1 MRKLMLL
8 SAAAALTATSF
19 AASVTPAEARR
30 HVAKQQREWRGSD
43 GRMHCRRS
51 DGTIGLV
58 VGGVAGALVGRT
70 IDTSGDRAVGTVVGA
85 GAGALIGHRIARRRS
100 CR

>member
-1 MRKLMLL
+1 MRKSIVL

-19 AASVTPAEARR
+19 AAVPAPADARR
-30 HVAKQQREWRGSD
+30 HTAHQQREWRGAD
-43 GRMHCRRS
+43 GRLHCRRS
-51 DGTIGLV
+51 NGTVGLV

-70 IDTSGDRAVGTVVGA
+70 IDTRGDRTVGTVVGA
-85 GAGALIGHRIARRRS
+85 GVGALLGREITRKRT

>member
-1 MRKLMLL
+1 
-8 SAAAALTATSF
+8 
-19 AASVTPAEARR
+19 
-30 HVAKQQREWRGSD
+30 
-43 GRMHCRRS
+43 MHCRRS
-51 DGTIGLV
+51 NGTIGLV

-85 GAGALIGHRIARRRS
+85 GAGALIGNEIARKRS

>member
-1 MRKLMLL
+1 MRNFIFL
-8 SAAAALTATSF
+8 SAAAAVTAMSF
-19 AASVTPAEARR
+19 AAIPTPADARR
-30 HVAKQQREWRGSD
+30 HTAHQQREWRGAD

-51 DGTIGLV
+51 NGTVGLV

-70 IDTSGDRAVGTVVGA
+70 IDTHGDRTVGTVVGA
-85 GAGALIGHRIARRRS
+85 GAGALIGREITRKSS